1 MKKQTIQEPK
11 NSVPFDS
18 IPRLAYTPAEAGAAI
33 GRDKSWVYRQIYTGN
48 LRVSASF
55 GKRAMI
61 PAAELERFVNTL
73 GNYEVRNIGRRAHR
87 KELSHIDHGEMNPIE
102 KHIRYYPGRPQ
113 ARFPCHQVQFPGF

>member
-1 MKKQTIQEPK
+1 MKKQTIQKPQ
-11 NSVPFDS
+11 NSVPSDP

-87 KELSHIDHGEMNPIE
+87 NTFV
-102 KHIRYYPGRPQ
+102 R
-113 ARFPCHQVQFPGF
+113 

>member
-1 MKKQTIQEPK
+1 MKEQTIQKPE

-87 KELSHIDHGEMNPIE
+87 KTSV
-102 KHIRYYPGRPQ
+102 K
-113 ARFPCHQVQFPGF
+113 